1 MYYTQPSQWYYY
13 PDQSNLQ
20 DMRMPE
26 QMPMMS
32 GDMNQMMG
40 MMREHIRTTEEIRR
54 MVHEINE
61 RCKRMEAKMM
71 R

>member
-32 GDMNQMMG
+32 GDIVFNQ
-40 MMREHIRTTEEIRR
+40 
-54 MVHEINE
+54 
-61 RCKRMEAKMM
+61 CL
-71 R
+71 